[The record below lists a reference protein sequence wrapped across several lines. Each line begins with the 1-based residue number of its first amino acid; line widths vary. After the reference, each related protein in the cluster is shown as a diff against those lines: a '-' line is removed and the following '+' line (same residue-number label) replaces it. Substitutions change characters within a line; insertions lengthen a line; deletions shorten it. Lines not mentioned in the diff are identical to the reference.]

1 MAMTVVYGRDVR
13 YVCHH
18 HHRDV
23 VMTVVYGWDVRY
35 VCHHT
40 PP

>member
-1 MAMTVVYGRDVR
+1 MTVVFGRDVRYVCHHHHHDVAMMVVYGRDVR

-18 HHRDV
+18 
-23 VMTVVYGWDVRY
+23 
-35 VCHHT
+35 T